1 MYTLS
6 FWRSHLGIV
15 AVDQSHQEYP
25 RVILDLRAIKKL
37 AGYVSPG
44 FRAESV
50 QNPPGICPANK
61 DSCRN
66 PHRICAIILNGEF
79 SCPINI

>member
-1 MYTLS
+1 MLN

-25 RVILDLRAIKKL
+25 RVILDPRAINKS

-44 FRAESV
+44 FRAKSV
-50 QNPPGICPANK
+50 QSPLGICPANP
-61 DSCRN
+61 DFWQESAQNRCN
-66 PHRICAIILNGEF
+66 HF
-79 SCPINI
+79 